1 MCYCM
6 STNQLSRSLHLR
18 DLVVM
23 GIILVQPTAPMP
35 LFGVVQTEARGH
47 VVTAVLVAMV
57 AMLFTAISYARMAAA
72 YPVAGSAYTY
82 VGRQLHPALG
92 FLTGWSMLLDYVVNP
107 VICTI
112 WSAKAAG
119 NILPSVPYAVWAVFF
134 AGLFTFLNLRR
145 IQTTAKTNAM
155 LAGAMLIVVAAVF
168 IAVGRTLGPGTD
180 YGKPFYDASTFDW
193 SKMGS
198 GTALAVL
205 TYIGFDGVSTLAEET
220 ENPRRNVGRAMVII
234 CLIIGTLSALEV
246 YAGQLAWPA
255 SEAFPD
261 VDTAY
266 VHVAGRVGG
275 PILFQI
281 VNLTLLIATIGS
293 GSGGQ
298 LAGARLLY
306 GMGRDVH
313 SRQQRDVDWS
323 AVSHRRVPD
332 ELPDWRGAAELRCVY
347 RIYGSESGGTAVGV
361 AESGDAVAGSGGVA
375 GAGFCSV
382 SGDLAESVE
391 HRENRGILVVGAGP
405 GVWVVEDARVPEDD
419 AVRGV
424 ARRARVPVPVPACSV
439 TRPQSCAPAGSRREC
454 LPGCC
459 PKSSYSG
466 DGG

>member
-1 MCYCM
+1 M

-234 CLIIGTLSALEV
+234 CMIIGTLSALEV

-306 GMGRDVH
+306 GMGRDE
-313 SRQQRDVDWS
+313 
-323 AVSHRRVPD
+323 A
-332 ELPDWRGAAELRCVY
+332 LPKSFFGQLHPKTFIPANNVMLIGVLCLIGAFLMSYQIGAELLNFGAFIGFMGVNLAALLLGWRNPET
-347 RIYGSESGGTAVGV
+347 RSLGRAVLPALGFV
-361 AESGDAVAGSGGVA
+361 VCLVIWLNLSNIAKI
-375 GAGFCSV
+375 AGFSWLV
-382 SGDLAESVE
+382 LGLAYGWWKTQGFQKMMRFE
-391 HRENRGILVVGAGP
+391 G
-405 GVWVVEDARVPEDD
+405 
-419 AVRGV
+419 
-424 ARRARVPVPVPACSV
+424 
-439 TRPQSCAPAGSRREC
+439 
-454 LPGCC
+454 
-459 PKSSYSG
+459 
-466 DGG
+466 